1 MAQAVPPPSTEAL
14 PPYDILGFWYGAG
27 TASELTIYCYGKR
40 FNITVSAEN
49 LQGDL
54 NIESEYLS
62 LLHKLDSDEPFEQE
76 DDKGDPM
83 EELCFWIAF
92 KCNSQMR
99 PLGSEQ
105 KPRFHTLYDWFY
117 PDTLILTPKI
127 IDGRLNVQTS
137 TPTQQFLQDLT
148 PHVELPCSIADF
160 GIPVVSPSHILLPR
174 DTTGRDL
181 SQRPTKV
188 FTEQGMTRFFKPT
201 YVSEPADREISTLLR
216 IQSLGLSNII
226 RAPKIHEFVEFQ
238 DGSSKISGILMD
250 YIEYRDSLGYI
261 DISTTALT
269 VRMRWVSQIQH
280 MIEKLHTAGIVWGD
294 AKPDNILVGA
304 DDNLWIIDFGGGYT
318 HGWVDEHKEGT
329 MEGDSQAL
337 FRIVEFL
344 LDKSSE

>member
-1 MAQAVPPPSTEAL
+1 MIAQAGPPQSREAL

-40 FNITVSAEN
+40 FNITVSAES

-54 NIESEYLS
+54 NTASEYLS
-62 LLHKLDSDEPFEQE
+62 LLQKLDSDEPFEQE

-92 KCNSQMR
+92 ECNSQMKV
-99 PLGSEQ
+99 LGSEQ
-105 KPRFHTLYDWFY
+105 QPRFHTLYDWL
-117 PDTLILTPKI
+117 D
-127 IDGRLNVQTS
+127 VQSS
-137 TPTQQFLQDLT
+137 TPTQQFLQELT
-148 PHVELPCSIADF
+148 PHVELPCPIADF
-160 GIPVVSPSHILLPR
+160 GIPVVSPLHILLPR

-181 SQRPTKV
+181 PQRPTKV
-188 FTEQGMTRFFKPT
+188 FTEQGMTRFPKPT

-216 IQSLGLSNII
+216 IQNLGLSNII
-226 RAPKIHEFVEFQ
+226 RAPKIHEFVESQ
-238 DGSSKISGILMD
+238 DVSSKISGILMD
-250 YIEYRDSLGYI
+250 YIEHHDSLGYI

-269 VRMRWVSQIQH
+269 VRMKWISQIQH

-304 DDNLWIIDFGGGYT
+304 DDNLWIIDFGGSYT

-337 FRIVEFL
+337 SRIVEFP